1 MLSVAVSLLAGSV
14 IAATPITPLP
24 WFEFRDYPMKA
35 FEKQWEGVTGFELLV
50 APDGKIADCKVT
62 KSSGYAEL
70 DKTSCYL
77 ATRRVKFR
85 PAKGPDGQSV
95 WGVYRTQAV
104 WALPERF
111 IDAPPPPD
119 LEVSVNALPAGFSE
133 PPAVK
138 IAYAVDQQGNPSACT
153 PMPSSLPQPEILV
166 ELACKA
172 LLGRRPPATPVIGP
186 AGQAVPVVKTGAVLF
201 KSDS

>member
-1 MLSVAVSLLAGSV
+1 MSSVTVSLLAGSV
-14 IAATPITPLP
+14 IAATPVTPLP

-35 FEKQWEGVTGFELLV
+35 FEKNWEGVTGFELLV
-50 APDGKIADCKVT
+50 GPDGKIADCKVT
-62 KSSGYAEL
+62 SSSGHAEL
-70 DKTSCYL
+70 DRTSCFL

-111 IDAPPPPD
+111 IDAPSPPD
-119 LEVSVNALPAGFSE
+119 LEVSLNALPAGSSE

-138 IAYAVDQQGNPSACT
+138 IAYAVDQMGNPSACT
-153 PMPSSLPQPEILV
+153 LMPSSLPQPGILV
-166 ELACKA
+166 ELACKE
-172 LLGRRPPATPVIGP
+172 LLGRVPRVPVIGP

-201 KSDS
+201 KSDG